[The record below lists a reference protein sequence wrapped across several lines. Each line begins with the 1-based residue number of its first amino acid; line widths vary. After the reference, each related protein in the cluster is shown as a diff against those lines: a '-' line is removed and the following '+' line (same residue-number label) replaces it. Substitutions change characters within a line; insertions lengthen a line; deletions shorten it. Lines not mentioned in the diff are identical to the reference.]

1 METKIQTSFS
11 DLSHQEILQLDRDYM
26 EAAKRAR
33 LRYVTDAM
41 KGISRQ
47 RRGKGFAYYYRD
59 QILKDDTELARIKKL
74 AIPPAWENV
83 WICPYGNGHIQATGK
98 DARGRKQYR
107 YHAQWSAV
115 RNETKFHRLYEFG
128 KALPALRCRVEKDLA
143 LRDLSQP
150 RVLATIVSLMERTY
164 IRIGNEDYNKLYGSH
179 GITTLKDN
187 HVEVKGSEL
196 KFSFTGKRGIQ
207 HTVTLK
213 SRRLA
218 NIVRQCKD
226 IPGKEL
232 FQYIDENGQRRPVD
246 SGMVNDYI
254 KEGSD
259 GDFTAK
265 DFRTWAGTL
274 NLLRSFRSLG
284 EAITETECKRKIVQ
298 ALDEVSQKLG
308 NTRTV
313 CRKYYVHPGLIALYE
328 QNNLT
333 RYLNELD
340 EIEEPDMKTDLT
352 SDEKILMRILKTL
365 H

>member
-11 DLSHQEILQLDRDYM
+11 DLSHHQMLDLDRDYVQT
-26 EAAKRAR
+26 AKSAK
-33 LRYVTDAM
+33 LRYVSDATP
-41 KGISRQ
+41 GITRQ
-47 RRGKGFAYYYRD
+47 RRGNGFAFYFNRTL
-59 QILKDDTELARIKKL
+59 LKDADELQRIRKL
-74 AIPPAWENV
+74 AIPPAWTKV
-83 WICPYGNGHIQATGK
+83 WICPFSNGHIQATGL
-98 DARGRKQYR
+98 DARGRKQYK
-107 YHAQWSAV
+107 YHSLWTSA

-128 KALPALRCRVEKDLA
+128 KALPSLRLQLEKDLS

-164 IRIGNEDYNKLYGSH
+164 IRVGNEDYNKMYGSH

-196 KFSFTGKRGIQ
+196 RFSFTGKRGIA
-207 HTVTLK
+207 HSVALR

-218 NIVRQCKD
+218 RIVQQCKD

-232 FQYIDENGQRRPVD
+232 FQYIDENGKRQPVD
-246 SGMVNDYI
+246 SGMVNSYI
-254 KEGSD
+254 KDAAG

-274 NLLRSFRSLG
+274 NLLQSFCSLG
-284 EAITETECKRKIVQ
+284 EAVSETECKKKIVI
-298 ALDEVSQKLG
+298 ALDEVSRKLG

-313 CRKYYVHPGLIALYE
+313 CRKYYVHPGIIELYE
-328 QNNLT
+328 KNSLGQ
-333 RYLNELD
+333 YLKEL
-340 EIEEPDMKTDLT
+340 EKIEEPDMKSGLT
-352 SDEKILMRILKTL
+352 SEEKTLMKILKSL